1 MRSLI
6 AYIGIII
13 CLIVPV
19 AIHAES
25 ATREFVV
32 VIDPGH
38 GGKDYGAIGAISREK
53 DINLAVGK
61 LLGEMIAKEMT
72 DVKIIYTR
80 DNDRFLTLNERAKI
94 ANKANGDL
102 FISIH
107 TNSIAKRAKNRK
119 TIAGASTYTLGLHR
133 SDENLE
139 VAKRENSVMV
149 LEPDYSTTYSGFDP
163 NSTES
168 YIIFELN
175 QNKHM
180 EQSIEFAQA
189 VQSEF
194 VATAGRKDKG
204 VKQAGFWVL
213 MATSMPAVL
222 VELDFICNPTQ
233 EKFLASESGQKKLA
247 TALFNAVKGYKTGY
261 DHQFSPSSANT
272 KKTDNNTGATY
283 YIPTTVEPEP
293 KQDIKENVS
302 TESKSEIIYKV
313 QFLTSSTKL
322 EKGSRKFKKLS
333 PIDYYF
339 DNGVYKYTYGAETS
353 WDKAKK
359 KLQKAKSKFPEAF
372 IIKTRDGKRI
382 E

>member
-1 MRSLI
+1 MRSLF
-6 AYIGIII
+6 AYIIIVL
-13 CLIVPV
+13 CSLFT
-19 AIHAES
+19 ATTNAEI
-25 ATREFVV
+25 AAREFVV

-38 GGKDYGAIGAISREK
+38 GGKDFGAIGTTAREK
-53 DINLAVGK
+53 DINLAVGC
-61 LLGEMIAKEMT
+61 LLGKMIEKEMT
-72 DVKIIYTR
+72 KTKVVYTR
-80 DNDRFLTLNERAKI
+80 DDDRFLTLNERANI

-133 SDENLE
+133 SAENLD

-149 LEPDYSTTYSGFDP
+149 LEPDYTTTYSGFDP

-168 YIIFELN
+168 YIIFEMS

-180 EQSIEFAQA
+180 EQSIRFAQL

-194 VATAGRKDKG
+194 TSTAGRIDKG

-213 MATSMPAVL
+213 MATSMPSVL

-247 TALFNAVKGYKTGY
+247 TALFNALKHYREGTGNIPAQQQPAS
-261 DHQFSPSSANT
+261 DTDDNENKETPDATPETDSNDNSS
-272 KKTDNNTGATY
+272 
-283 YIPTTVEPEP
+283 E
-293 KQDIKENVS
+293 
-302 TESKSEIIYKV
+302 EIIYKV
-313 QFLTSSTKL
+313 QFLTSTSKI
-322 EKGSRKFKKLS
+322 EAGSNKFKKLAPVDS
-333 PIDYYF
+333 YYE
-339 DNGVYKYTYGAETS
+339 NGMYKYTYGEETS
-353 WDKAKK
+353 WDKISK
-359 KLQKAKSKFPEAF
+359 KLKKVKSKFPEAF
-372 IIKTRDGKRI
+372 IIKTRGGKRI

>member
-1 MRSLI
+1 MLFCTLI
-6 AYIGIII
+6 P
-13 CLIVPV
+13 PV
-19 AIHAES
+19 VYADEMK
-25 ATREFVV
+25 REFAV

-38 GGKDYGAIGAISREK
+38 GGKDYGALGSFAREK
-53 DINLAVGK
+53 DINLSVAK
-61 LLGEMIAKEMT
+61 LFGEMIEDGMP
-72 DVKIIYTR
+72 DVRIIYTR
-80 DNDRFLTLNERAKI
+80 KDDRFLSLKERANI

-133 SDENLE
+133 TAENLD

-180 EQSIEFAQA
+180 EQSIRFAQE
-189 VQSEF
+189 VQNEF
-194 VATAGRKDKG
+194 VSTAGRIDKG

-222 VELDFICNPTQ
+222 VELDFICNPIQ
-233 EKFLASESGQKKLA
+233 EKFLASKQGQQKLA
-247 TALFNAVKGYKTGY
+247 SALFNALKNYRDNINRQYVPDY
-261 DHQFSPSSANT
+261 T
-272 KKTDNNTGATY
+272 KKQNKEDSGEQDATTDNNRQADSND
-283 YIPTTVEPEP
+283 E
-293 KQDIKENVS
+293 
-302 TESKSEIIYKV
+302 EIVYKV
-313 QFLTSSTKL
+313 QFLTSSTKIA
-322 EKGSRKFKKLS
+322 KKSKKFKKLS
-333 PIDYYF
+333 PVDYYY
-339 DNGVYKYTYGAETS
+339 DNGVYKYTYGEETS
-353 WDKAKK
+353 WDKIMGKLKK
-359 KLQKAKSKFPEAF
+359 ARAKFPEAF
-372 IIKTRDGKRI
+372 IIKTRGGKRI